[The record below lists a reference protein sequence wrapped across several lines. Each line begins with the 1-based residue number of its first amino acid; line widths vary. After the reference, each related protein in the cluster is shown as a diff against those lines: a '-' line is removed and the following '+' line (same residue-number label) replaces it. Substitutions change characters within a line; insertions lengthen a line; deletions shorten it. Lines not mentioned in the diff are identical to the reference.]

1 MNENIASFL
10 KVLDP
15 ADNSTGGGTASA
27 VAGAMAAALVG
38 MVARLSI
45 GKKDMEPESF
55 YQPIVA
61 EAERLKQVL
70 FNGGNKD
77 SLAFEQVQ
85 AAFRK
90 PRETQDQK
98 TTRQVAIEEAMVH
111 AASVPLEN
119 GKSCRQVLELWKK
132 LQGRSNPNA
141 ASDLECAGLLA
152 QAGLQG
158 CMANVEI
165 NLSSIKNKGLIEEL
179 QEEIDTL
186 REFVSKIK

>member
-1 MNENIASFL
+1 MDENMLSFL

-45 GKKDMEPESF
+45 GKKGMEPESF
-55 YQPIVA
+55 YQPIVD
-61 EAERLKQVL
+61 EAERLKRAL
-70 FNGGNKD
+70 FSGGNRD

-98 TTRQVAIEEAMVH
+98 TVVSIIP
-111 AASVPLEN
+111 AASALTTI
-119 GKSCRQVLELWKK
+119 S
-132 LQGRSNPNA
+132 
-141 ASDLECAGLLA
+141 
-152 QAGLQG
+152 
-158 CMANVEI
+158 
-165 NLSSIKNKGLIEEL
+165 
-179 QEEIDTL
+179 L
-186 REFVSKIK
+186 RPVRDSYDAIWP